1 MMLKNPESALSVRK
15 SAQSVRGP
23 QQRQPLLLL
32 FSAALVF
39 AGCSHDDEQS
49 SAYSGPLYPGAG
61 LSFEF
66 DEASL
71 QLAAEYGDIYAD
83 AGRAWYNAP
92 LVNTTDTYSIGRA
105 GNGETLAAG
114 EISVSLLPVAAL
126 EGIAVDGDGS
136 VSGRYGDV
144 SFTAGGSDGDQGHAQ
159 FRSSGSVLTV
169 ALDGES
175 ASLTWGEVTIDGY
188 GELNKAERAALR
200 AMSTDPMARAITMVA
215 LDLGCR
221 NEAQQLDAGAFAALL
236 FPWQMI
242 LKYEIA
248 DRGRAIPHFLA
259 ESSCRFTGFAEDGTE
274 EPLNLAVFWDNS
286 HPIPTTLYA
295 FPFDGDG
302 QRESRP

>member
-1 MMLKNPESALSVRK
+1 MLKIPECALSAQRNALFTNSLRQSRPLVLLCSALFI
-15 SAQSVRGP
+15 
-23 QQRQPLLLL
+23 L
-32 FSAALVF
+32 
-39 AGCSHDDEQS
+39 AGCSHDEEQT

-66 DEASL
+66 DEESL

-92 LVNTTDTYSIGRA
+92 LEYTTDTYSIGRV
-105 GNGETLAAG
+105 GTGETLAAG
-114 EISVSLLPVAAL
+114 EISVDFLPVAAL
-126 EGIAVDGDGS
+126 ESVAVVGDGS

-144 SFTAGGSDGDQGHAQ
+144 SFTAGGADGDQGHAE
-159 FRSSGSVLTV
+159 FSSSSSVLTV
-169 ALDGES
+169 ALDGDN
-175 ASLTWGEVTIDGY
+175 ASLTWDGVTIDGY

-200 AMSTDPMARAITMVA
+200 SMSTDPIARALTMVA

-221 NEAQQLDAGAFAALL
+221 NEAQQLDAGTFAALL
-236 FPWQMI
+236 FPWQVI

-259 ESSCRFTGFAEDGTE
+259 ESSCRFTGFAEEGSD
-274 EPLNLAVFWDNS
+274 EPLNLAIFWDNS